1 MLKLKEKMLL
11 TNKDPKK
18 EILNNVLINVVILLV
33 SITTYLLTK
42 NFMYFIYFG
51 ATLILFNF
59 YYFSRYGRSLG
70 KNNEVLV
77 DDFIDTFTYF
87 RIYVSN
93 NRNVY
98 MSLKEISNYSSP
110 FIKGKLNEL
119 LNDIDEDKSLK
130 PFLKFASY
138 FHNRKVE
145 EVMIAIYEMIDE
157 GSNENYINQFIQTFM
172 AFKLRVNKKRED
184 KRNSNIN
191 LSITLSIVGVGI
203 LMILIMLGI
212 ISILGEIVVWVIN

>member
-33 SITTYLLTK
+33 SITTYLLMK

-138 FHNRKVE
+138 FNNRKVE

-212 ISILGEIVVWVIN
+212 ISILGEIVV